1 MFEYV
6 VSLGSWIILLIVT
19 LLIREYEKSWLAPSA
34 LFSIVWCFIIGLSLL
49 LAPEY
54 YFSPIAILFIASCLV
69 SFYIGGLLVE
79 KNNKNIKVLFDT
91 KKHNATISS
100 IGLFRAF
107 MLVAIISGVLSN
119 YFLVDSYGF
128 SFASLFSYSK
138 YHEFADLV
146 TNDRYLE
153 GKSIPQLSILLLS
166 IAYTACIVG
175 GAFVQIKKKWY
186 DNIWILLVHLP
197 ILVLTVLST
206 SRAIFLY
213 GLFLSVGA
221 FLANNY
227 FIHQHQIKLFTPFRI
242 VTFAVSAISIVLVFV
257 FTQASR
263 MNADITD
270 TSALIGVL
278 DHLKVWFAG
287 NVSGFSYWI
296 DYKDWL
302 TISPKFGA
310 YTFGGVFEKLGI
322 MKRNDGVFKDYFD
335 ASGDAAFTNIY
346 TLFRF
351 LIEDFTAAGC
361 LIFLFLLGALAKFV
375 SIQLLKF
382 KYAGVTL
389 LGTIYSLLLLSF
401 IASILAYNSIL
412 FAIILSWVYFIL
424 SPPQIVK
431 HEKA

>member
-6 VSLGSWIILLIVT
+6 FAFGSWLILLIVS
-19 LLIREYEKSWLAPSA
+19 LLIRKNEKSWLAPSA

-54 YFSPIAILFIASCLV
+54 YFSPIAIIFITCCIV
-69 SFYIGGLLVE
+69 SFFIGGLLVE
-79 KNNKNIKVLFDT
+79 KNNKKLNINADN
-91 KKHNATISS
+91 KKYEANITS
-100 IGLFRAF
+100 IGGFRIF
-107 MLVAIISGVLSN
+107 MLTAIVAGILSN

-128 SFASLFSYSK
+128 SFTSLLSYSR

-153 GKSIPQLSILLLS
+153 GISIPQFSILLLS

-175 GAFVQIKKKWY
+175 GAFVQINKKWY
-186 DNIWILLVHLP
+186 DNIWILLVHIP

-227 FIHQHQIKLFTPFRI
+227 FVHQHQIKLFTPFRI
-242 VTFAVSAISIVLVFV
+242 AIFGVSAICIVLVFV

-270 TSALIGVL
+270 TSSLAGVL

-302 TISPKFGA
+302 SISPKFGA

-322 MKRNDGVFKDYFD
+322 MQRNDGVFQDYFD
-335 ASGDAAFTNIY
+335 ASGDSAFTNIY

-351 LIEDFTAAGC
+351 LIEDFTAAGS
-361 LIFLFLLGALAKFV
+361 LIFLFLLGALAKYV

-389 LGTIYSLLLLSF
+389 LGSIYSLLLFSF
-401 IASILAYNSIL
+401 IASILVYNSIL
-412 FAIILSWVYFIL
+412 FAIILSWVYFII